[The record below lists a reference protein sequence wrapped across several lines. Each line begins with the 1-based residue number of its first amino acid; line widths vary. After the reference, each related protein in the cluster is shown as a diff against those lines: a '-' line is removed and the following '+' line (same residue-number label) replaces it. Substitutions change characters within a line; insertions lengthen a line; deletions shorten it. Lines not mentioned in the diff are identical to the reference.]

1 MVMKTS
7 TTILM
12 GLVVGLVI
20 GIVGF
25 GRANSVN
32 PQVAN
37 ASFQIHPYMLWIVL
51 LSLLIPL
58 ADYVLVSTNLPTTV
72 LGFIAR
78 QPFRHLAGFFTG
90 IAFALLGII
99 LVSPRI
105 F

>member
-1 MVMKTS
+1 MKTS
-7 TTILM
+7 TSVLI
-12 GLVVGLVI
+12 GLLAGAVI

-25 GRANSVN
+25 GRANNVD

-37 ASFQIHPYMLWIVL
+37 IAYRIHPYMLWIVL
-51 LSLLIPL
+51 LSLLVPL
-58 ADYVLVSTNLPTTV
+58 ADYVFVSTNLPITV

-90 IAFALLGII
+90 IAFGLLALI

-105 F
+105 L